1 MAYRTSA
8 GVAFY
13 VSQTFA
19 ATKTVTAVTN
29 ANPAEATSTAHGYAN
44 GNELLFVSGW
54 ERASNTV
61 FRAADVSTNALDLS
75 GLNSTNTN
83 LYASGA
89 GTGTLSLISN
99 WIEIPQVL
107 GISTSGGDAKNITV
121 NPLKL
126 VQGILLPNGFNPATI
141 TLSIGS
147 DESLANWSTLL
158 DISRSNT
165 LVAFKAVKGSGAAS
179 YGYGYF
185 QMAEVDQQ
193 GSEQVDTVDAQFL
206 SQGRIIK
213 YA

>member
-19 ATKTVTAVTN
+19 ATKTVSGVTN
-29 ANPAEATSTAHGYAN
+29 ANPAVATSTAHGYSN
-44 GNELLFVSGW
+44 GAELLFVSGW

-61 FRAADVSTNALDLS
+61 FRAANVSTNALDLS
-75 GLNSTNTN
+75 GLNSSNTN
-83 LYASGA
+83 LYGSGS
-89 GTGTLSLISN
+89 GTGTLSLISS

-126 VQGILLPNGFNPATI
+126 VQGILLPNGFNPAQI
-141 TLSIGS
+141 TLTIGS
-147 DESLANWSTLL
+147 DESLSNWATLL

-185 QMAEVDQQ
+185 QMAEVDSQ
-193 GSEQVDTVDAQFL
+193 GAEQVDTVSAQFL
-206 SQGRIIK
+206 SQGRVIK